1 MASTDSESIISLQ
14 DLHVHFGRNHV
25 LKGLSTEILPGA
37 TGLLGPNG
45 AGKSTLIRTILGFLK
60 PSSGC
65 AFIFGK
71 DCSSQGPQAR
81 QRAGYMPEHEALVP
95 GLTAVGFVMYMGR
108 LCGMPKDEA
117 MQRAHTTLQYVG
129 LGEARYRAVES
140 YSTGMKQRIKL
151 AQALV
156 HDPDLLLLDE
166 PASGLDP
173 KGRREMLE
181 LIRDVAFEKGISV
194 LLSSHLLP
202 DVEFA
207 CDRVVVLNHGQ
218 IATSGSIS
226 ELKALHQRFFEMR
239 IKGDRSRLEGVLVQ
253 RGLRSESLQDGKLR
267 VLLGPDDE
275 PAVLFQA
282 AKDSGVQIRHLAKQE
297 LTLQEIFEKAING
310 DMGQAQETTVST
322 KTEPDDADLR
332 SKL

>member
-1 MASTDSESIISLQ
+1 MTDLDLIISLQ
-14 DLHVHFGRNHV
+14 DLHVHLGRNHV
-25 LKGLSTEILPGA
+25 LKGLTAEVHPGA

-60 PSSGC
+60 PSSGQ

-71 DCSSQGPQAR
+71 NCSSQGAEAR
-81 QRAGYMPEHEALVP
+81 QRVGYMPEHEALIP
-95 GLTAVGFVMYMGR
+95 GLSAVAFVMYMGR

-117 MQRAHTTLQYVG
+117 MQRAHMALQYVG
-129 LGEARYRAVES
+129 LGEARYRPIES

-181 LIRDVAFEKGISV
+181 LIRDVAFEKGIHV

-207 CDRVVVLNHGQ
+207 CDRVIVLNHGE

-239 IKGDRSRLEGVLVQ
+239 IKGDPNRLETVLNQ
-253 RGLRSESLQDGKLR
+253 SGLRTEPLRDGKLR
-267 VLLGPDDE
+267 VLLGPDEE
-275 PAVLFQA
+275 PAMLFKA
-282 AKDSGVQIRHLAKQE
+282 AKESGVQIRHLAKQE

-310 DMGQAQETTVST
+310 DIGKSQETGTA
-322 KTEPDDADLR
+322 ER
-332 SKL
+332 R